1 MRISITRSA
10 LAGTAVVL
18 AVVLSA
24 CGAGKTGGGTS
35 APPATNGPTNAQTT
49 TTGTGASPTQGAPTS
64 SSLTIGTTDQV
75 VAVDPAGSYDFGST
89 MIEVQIY
96 QYLMVVPP
104 SGKVP
109 VPDAAK
115 SCGFKDSHTYTCT
128 MKPGL
133 KFSNGDPLTA
143 KDAAFTFQR
152 IVKINNPN
160 GPASLLANM
169 KSVSAPNDRTVVF
182 KLKSPNDQTFPYV
195 LGTSAG
201 PLVDSK
207 VFPADKLLS
216 DEKCIGSGPYMLK
229 DYNKN
234 QQVTFAAN
242 PNYSGPNTA
251 KTPNV
256 TLRYYTESSNLKLDI
271 QSGAID
277 VAYRSLTPT
286 DISSL
291 SNDSNVKVL
300 KGAGGELR
308 YIVFNLNTMPGANDA
323 QKLAIRHAIAYSVN
337 RDQLANDVYKG
348 TYQPAYSML
357 PNGVKY
363 ATKPFAQVYGTQPNL
378 AKAKQ
383 ALQQAGVQTPVT
395 LNIWYTTDHYG
406 STSTQEYGAIKQQL
420 ESTGLFKVNLSSA
433 LWTTYSVDRTQ
444 DKYQI
449 YQLGW
454 FPDFPDG
461 DNYLAPFLVPN
472 NFVAAHYCDPNA
484 TNRPCDKDGVL
495 PLLAKEQ
502 SSTGTAREV
511 AFAHIQQKLA
521 TGTMPYL
528 PLLSGYQVAVTG
540 TDVSGVQE
548 TLDPSY
554 LFRMWMISKSG

>member
-1 MRISITRSA
+1 MRTSISRSA

-24 CGAGKTGGGTS
+24 CGAGKKSGGTS
-35 APPATNGPTNAQTT
+35 APAGSNVPSSSQSTSSGGGSTASGPTSN
-49 TTGTGASPTQGAPTS
+49 
-64 SSLTIGTTDQV
+64 SLTVGTTDQV

-96 QYLMVVPP
+96 QYLMAVPAG
-104 SGKVP
+104 GKKP

-115 SCGFKDSHTYTCT
+115 SCGFSDPHTYKCT

-143 KDAAFTFQR
+143 KDVAFTFQR
-152 IVKINNPN
+152 VVKINNPN
-160 GPASLLANM
+160 GPASLLSNM
-169 KSVSAPNDRTVVF
+169 KSVSAPNDSTVVF
-182 KLKSPNDQTFPYV
+182 KLNNPNDQTWPFV

-201 PLVDSK
+201 PIVDSK

-216 DEKCIGSGPYMLK
+216 DAQCIGSGPYKLQS
-229 DYNKN
+229 YNKN
-234 QQVTFAAN
+234 QQVVFVAN
-242 PNYSGPNTA
+242 PNYSGPNKA
-251 KTPNV
+251 KTQTV

-271 QSGAID
+271 QSGNID

-286 DISSL
+286 DIQSL
-291 SNDSNVKVL
+291 KSDSNVKVL

-308 YIVFNLNTMPGANDA
+308 YIVFNLKTMPGGTDA
-323 QKLAIRHAIAYSVN
+323 QKLAIRRAMAYSIN

-348 TYQPAYSML
+348 TYQPAYSMV
-357 PNGVKY
+357 PNGVNG
-363 ATKPFAQVYGTQPNL
+363 ATEPFKQVYGTQPNV

-383 ALQQAGVQTPVT
+383 ELQQAGVQTPVQ
-395 LNIWYTTDHYG
+395 LNIEYNTDHYG
-406 STSTQEYGAIKQQL
+406 STSTQEYGAVKQQL
-420 ESTGLFKVNLSSA
+420 EATGLFKVTLSSA
-433 LWTTYSVDRTQ
+433 LYTVYAVDRTK
-444 DKYQI
+444 DKYPI

-454 FPDFPDG
+454 FPDFPDA

-484 TNRPCDKDGVL
+484 TDRPCDKDGVL
-495 PLLAKEQ
+495 PLLAKEE
-502 SSTGTAREV
+502 SSTGSTRDQAL
-511 AFAHIQQKLA
+511 AQIQMKLA
-521 TGTMPYL
+521 TGTMPFL

-540 TDVSGVQE
+540 TNVSGVQQ
-548 TLDPSY
+548 TQDPSY
-554 LFRMWMISKSG
+554 LFRMWMISKTG